1 MGPGETDANEK
12 NNFES
17 LKSGITNKLSSVAL
31 GATTATLMTTFN
43 GISAANSKDKLIWE
57 KIDLSLRETLF
68 DITFDPKKPEHG
80 WLVGAKGTFLETFDG
95 GKTWNTRS
103 FSNLDEDEEIS
114 YRFEVANL
122 NDNEGWIVGKPAIL
136 LHTKDGG
143 KQFERIP
150 LPPKLPGLLKHF
162 NLNYLLITISIS
174 ILHLHQATLFLL
186 SLQALMKRKC

>member
-1 MGPGETDANEK
+1 MQSSPGEIQENAKK
-12 NNFES
+12 NS
-17 LKSGITNKLSSVAL
+17 DMLKLGVKSKLNSAVL
-31 GATTATLMTTFN
+31 GLTTATM
-43 GISAANSKDKLIWE
+43 ISSLSPATANAKDKVIWE

-68 DITFDPKKPEHG
+68 DISFDPKKPDHG

-95 GKTWNTRS
+95 GKTWNTRT

-150 LPPKLPGLLKHF
+150 LPPKLPGF
-162 NLNYLLITISIS
+162 YYLLSI
-174 ILHLHQATLFLL
+174 IFFNI
-186 SLQALMKRKC
+186 